1 MTYVHVA
8 WGLSGCGCLGVSSL
22 GHDFAESWPARRRA
36 SSSGPQG
43 ETLLFRLKSF
53 WNARAFTQS
62 RAQVL
67 QGQLGQNDEV
77 HQVLKAFVVLGGR

>member
-1 MTYVHVA
+1 MYTLHGDCQGAAA
-8 WGLSGCGCLGVSSL
+8 WVSRHWGITSLNLGPPEDVPLSQ
-22 GHDFAESWPARRRA
+22 
-36 SSSGPQG
+36 GPKVRPI
-43 ETLLFRLKSF
+43 LFRLKSF